1 MRESVLKCTHSIFFF
16 KQLPLLIYL
25 WLHWIFIAAQ
35 AFLWLR
41 RAGATLIAVHGILIT
56 VASFDL
62 CEHGL

>member
-41 RAGATLIAVHGILIT
+41 RAGATLHCSTRDSHYSG
-56 VASFDL
+56 FF
-62 CEHGL
+62 